1 MKIKSIILTALIAI
15 AATSGLF
22 AQNTKNSKTLVMY
35 FSWGGTTEKMAKM
48 ISSSNGGELFKI
60 EPTKAYPTSYT
71 PCTEVVKE
79 ELDNGIFRQVK
90 KAPDFSKY
98 DTIFVG
104 VPVWCHTAPTLMTH
118 FLEEN
123 KEALKGKTIIPFC
136 TYQATYRAETLQAI
150 VDATPTA
157 SHKEGYGT
165 TNPNQNNVDAW
176 LKKNRSD
183 KMKKLILTLSLA
195 LALTMTASAKTLV
208 AYFSFPIDSGK
219 EALDATS

>member
-1 MKIKSIILTALIAI
+1 MKLKSILMAAAIMMLT
-15 AATSGLF
+15 SCGLF

-60 EPTKAYPTSYT
+60 EPTKAYPTSYGD
-71 PCTEVVKE
+71 CADVVKE
-79 ELDNGIFRQVK
+79 ELDKGIFRQVK

-104 VPVWCHTAPTLMTH
+104 VPVWWHTAPTLMTH

-165 TNPNQNNVDAW
+165 TNPNQNDVDAW
-176 LKKNRSD
+176 LKKIG
-183 KMKKLILTLSLA
+183 L
-195 LALTMTASAKTLV
+195 
-208 AYFSFPIDSGK
+208 GK
-219 EALDATS
+219 

>member
-1 MKIKSIILTALIAI
+1 MKLKSILMATAIMMLT
-15 AATSGLF
+15 SCGLF
-22 AQNTKNSKTLVMY
+22 AQNAKNSKTLVMY
-35 FSWGGTTEKMAKM
+35 FSWSGTTEKMANM
-48 ISSSNGGELFKI
+48 ISSSNGGELFRI
-60 EPTKAYPTSYT
+60 EPTKAYPTRYGD
-71 PCTEVVKE
+71 CADVVKE
-79 ELDNGIFRQVK
+79 ELDKGIFRQVK

-104 VPVWCHTAPTLMTH
+104 VPVWWHTAPTLMTH

-165 TNPNQNNVDAW
+165 TNPNQNDVDAW
-176 LKKNRSD
+176 LKK
-183 KMKKLILTLSLA
+183 IGV
-195 LALTMTASAKTLV
+195 AK
-208 AYFSFPIDSGK
+208 
-219 EALDATS
+219 